1 MQTRNNYDLEVFNG
15 DMGVISGIDLVMH
28 TLTATIDGRA
38 VAYDWANLDELV
50 HAWAVSVHKSQG
62 SEYRAV
68 VIPFHTT
75 HYVMLQRNLLYT
87 AVTRAKELVVIV
99 GTRRAVGAAVRN
111 DKVAERHSA
120 LAERLRG

>member
-1 MQTRNNYDLEVFNG
+1 MQTRNNYDLDVFNG
-15 DMGVISGIDLVMH
+15 DMGVVAGIDLEMQ
-28 TLTATIDGRA
+28 TLTVAIDGRS
-38 VAYDWANLDELV
+38 VVYDWANLDELV

-87 AVTRAKELVVIV
+87 AVTRARELVVIV
-99 GTRRAVGAAVRN
+99 GTRPGRGGAQ
-111 DKVAERHSA
+111 
-120 LAERLRG
+120 